1 MKQSVVPILCVVFV
15 AGAALAVAA
24 QNPAA
29 TAQSHVAAAKAA
41 AKEDYPGVNTMCSE
55 PAPAAGQRATPPAPA
70 AAAPAQRTSPPAS
83 QWYADGVKRFL
94 TVVSE
99 CAEAQFT
106 WLSSSAK

>member
-1 MKQSVVPILCVVFV
+1 MKQSVVPILWVVLV

-29 TAQSHVAAAKAA
+29 KAQSHVAAAKAA
-41 AKEDYPGVNTMCSE
+41 AKEDYPGVNTTALKTRK
-55 PAPAAGQRATPPAPA
+55 PADRHPFVIGN
-70 AAAPAQRTSPPAS
+70 
-83 QWYADGVKRFL
+83 DGVKRFL